1 MRFVGG
7 FEEGGF
13 IVVAPEPSRYG
24 AWMYWFDDTS
34 VDTTPANPDIVQI
47 DALIA
52 FHGTAD
58 DAALFEGGLGQWLLD
73 SELPSGVHW
82 RDTPA
87 NQADAWRVMGRSVPE
102 RIAGIAMRNGCE
114 PEPDAGVGH

>member
-7 FEEGGF
+7 FEEDGF

-102 RIAGIAMRNGCE
+102 WIRGYRDAQRLRAGAH
-114 PEPDAGVGH
+114 AGVGH